1 MQALSDI
8 KFVVKNLFLSGIPEE
23 FIAMQLDLDVP
34 TVVGI
39 LKEMNA
45 YETESVAA

>member
-8 KFVVKNLFLSGIPEE
+8 KLVVKNLFLSDIPEE

-34 TVVGI
+34 TVVSI

>member
-1 MQALSDI
+1 MQAFSDI
-8 KFVVKNLFLSGIPEE
+8 KLVVKNLFLSGIQEE

-45 YETESVAA
+45 YETESIAA